1 MLQFGGIF
9 EEKLLLKN
17 TKFAHFLGFLLIF
30 LDDQPQKNDNYF

>member
-1 MLQFGGIF
+1 MLQFDGIF

-30 LDDQPQKNDNYF
+30 LNDQPQENVNYF